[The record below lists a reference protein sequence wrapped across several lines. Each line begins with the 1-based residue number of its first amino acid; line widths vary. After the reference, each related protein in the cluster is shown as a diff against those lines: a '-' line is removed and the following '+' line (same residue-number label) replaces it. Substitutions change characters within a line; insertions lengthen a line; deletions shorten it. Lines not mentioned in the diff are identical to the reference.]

1 VNINEHI
8 KVGDLLLDYSYISS
22 DDPLLPP
29 QLSIVLQVC
38 SEPFYSKVLRSDGRI
53 VDAPNGLLRYTD
65 EYEAR

>member
-1 VNINEHI
+1 MNINETI
-8 KVGDLLLDYSYISS
+8 KIGDLLLDYSYMSS
-22 DDPLLPP
+22 DDPLLAP